1 MEASASSSG
10 AGAAQA
16 APAASPTNASIEI
29 GPGCRS
35 RPQLLRCGAATAAA
49 DVTPMSARPTR
60 GRTRPEGLLQI
71 DL

>member
-29 GPGCRS
+29 GPVCRS
-35 RPQLLRCGAATAAA
+35 RPQLLRGGAATAAA
-49 DVTPMSARPTR
+49 DVTAMFSLDYARIGPKDYY
-60 GRTRPEGLLQI
+60 RPLL
-71 DL
+71 